1 MTVQN
6 LIGKQLDEYR
16 IEKQLGQGGMAHV
29 FLGLDVRLKRKVA
42 IKIIKTPLSA
52 NPEYVRRFE
61 REAQA
66 IARLEHPHI
75 VRLYRFGEAKGM
87 LYMAMQYI
95 EGPDLKS
102 LLATYRQNTDFLS
115 LKDAVLIVRD
125 VCSALDYAHSHGV
138 IHRDVKPSNIM
149 LDSQGHAYLS
159 DFGLA
164 RLSDVSTAGRIFG
177 SAHYMAPEQAI
188 SSASAAPLS
197 DLYAVGVSLYEML
210 TGQLPFQ
217 ATALSDVV
225 LKHMSE
231 APRPPRSLRPA
242 ISPELEAVVL
252 KAMSKAPEDR
262 YPTGAALAEALTRAQ
277 QGLTPRAPSDVPTL
291 VSRASIAQ
299 RIREAAVAPLPPIP
313 AAVAAPESIPAV
325 PRPAPHDEKNAAP
338 RRGRAR
344 VLLFFAL
351 LLAILGVVSL
361 LILSGLNQD
370 EGRQDRDND
379 GLVDADDNC
388 PAVANP
394 EQQDQDGNGIGD
406 LCQDSDGDTVID
418 ADDLCPSTAG
428 LAAGDGCIP
437 NGTVRASGNVNL
449 RGGPGED
456 YKILGVSRPGDMV
469 LVQGRNAAS
478 DWLWIRTADGIEAW
492 VYSNLVKTDAVIDD
506 LPVITPTDKP

>member
-1 MTVQN
+1 
-6 LIGKQLDEYR
+6 
-16 IEKQLGQGGMAHV
+16 
-29 FLGLDVRLKRKVA
+29 
-42 IKIIKTPLSA
+42 
-52 NPEYVRRFE
+52 
-61 REAQA
+61 
-66 IARLEHPHI
+66 
-75 VRLYRFGEAKGM
+75 
-87 LYMAMQYI
+87 
-95 EGPDLKS
+95 
-102 LLATYRQNTDFLS
+102 
-115 LKDAVLIVRD
+115 
-125 VCSALDYAHSHGV
+125 
-138 IHRDVKPSNIM
+138 
-149 LDSQGHAYLS
+149 
-159 DFGLA
+159 
-164 RLSDVSTAGRIFG
+164 
-177 SAHYMAPEQAI
+177 
-188 SSASAAPLS
+188 
-197 DLYAVGVSLYEML
+197 
-210 TGQLPFQ
+210 
-217 ATALSDVV
+217 
-225 LKHMSE
+225 MSE

-325 PRPAPHDEKNAAP
+325 PRPAPHDEQNAAP